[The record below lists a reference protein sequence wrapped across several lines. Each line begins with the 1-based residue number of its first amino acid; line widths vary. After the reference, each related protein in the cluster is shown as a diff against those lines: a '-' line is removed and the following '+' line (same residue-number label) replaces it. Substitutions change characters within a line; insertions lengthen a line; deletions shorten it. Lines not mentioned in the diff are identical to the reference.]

1 MLDSQ
6 LVRKRPDDVYV
17 VLDIGYRRKPQGKKN
32 KTWDGDAYISLA
44 KDKLIM
50 ISEDGKM

>member
-1 MLDSQ
+1 M
-6 LVRKRPDDVYV
+6 RKRFNGVCTFLNV
-17 VLDIGYRRKPQGKKN
+17 AYRRKPQGKKN